1 MRVETFAEMVARQD
15 EYYSR
20 PEVIARL
27 RAVPATHTINRSTG
41 KLTRTS

>member
-1 MRVETFAEMVARQD
+1 MRTETFAEIVARQD

-27 RAVPATHTINRSTG
+27 RAIPATHTLDRSTG
-41 KLTRTS
+41 KLTRIS

>member
-1 MRVETFAEMVARQD
+1 MKHETFAEMVARQD

-27 RAVPATHTINRSTG
+27 RAIPATHTLNRSTG
-41 KLTRTS
+41 KLTRIT